1 MGYVSRETMTNP
13 SSQKTSVIAVANQK
27 GGVGKTTSA
36 VNLAAGLAM
45 LRQQVL
51 LVDCDAQGNAT
62 SGLGLSP
69 RQLDMHLYH
78 ILLGAAGA
86 AGIVRHTAMANLDI
100 LPSNTDLVGI
110 ELDLAGRQDRE
121 GVLKKALGGFDN
133 YDFIILDC
141 PPSLGLMTI
150 NAFVAS
156 NSVLIPL
163 QCEYFALEGLS
174 QLVQTIRLVKHNFNP
189 MLHIEGILLTMYDH
203 RIRLGYQV
211 AMDVRS
217 HFRELV
223 YRVSIPR
230 NVRLSESPSHGQ
242 PVFLYDPKSKGAEAY
257 LSLAREFLSRHRRRL

>member
-1 MGYVSRETMTNP
+1 MTNL
-13 SSQKTSVIAVANQK
+13 SSQRTSIIAIANQK
-27 GGVGKTTSA
+27 GGVGKTTTA

-45 LRQQVL
+45 LGQSVL

-62 SGLGLSP
+62 SGMGLSS
-69 RQLDMHLYH
+69 RQIDPHLYH
-78 ILLGAAGA
+78 MLVGTSGSAGV
-86 AGIVRHTAMANLDI
+86 VRHTAVANLDI

-110 ELDLAGRQDRE
+110 ELDLAERQERE
-121 GVLKKALGGFDN
+121 GVLKNALSGLDH

-150 NAFVAS
+150 NALVAS
-156 NSVLIPL
+156 NAVLIPL

-211 AMDVRS
+211 AMEVRT
-217 HFRELV
+217 HFRDLV
-223 YRVSIPR
+223 YRATIPR
-230 NVRLSESPSHGQ
+230 NIRLSESPSHGQ
-242 PVFLYDPKSKGAEAY
+242 PIFLYDPRSKGAEAY
-257 LSLAREFLSRHRRRL
+257 LSFAREFLSRHRRGL

>member
-1 MGYVSRETMTNP
+1 MDYVSRETMTNP
-13 SSQKTSVIAVANQK
+13 SSKKTSVIAIANQK
-27 GGVGKTTSA
+27 GGVGKTTTA

-45 LRQQVL
+45 LKQLVL

-62 SGLGLSP
+62 SGVGLSL
-69 RQLDMHLYH
+69 RQLDTHLYH
-78 ILLGAAGA
+78 VILGNTSAASA
-86 AGIVRHTAMANLDI
+86 LRHTAMKNLDI

-110 ELDLAGRQDRE
+110 ELDLAEKQDRE
-121 GVLKKALGGFDN
+121 GVLKTVLSTLDH

-150 NAFVAS
+150 NALVAS

-174 QLVQTIRLVKHNFNP
+174 QLVQTIRLVKRKFNP

-223 YRVSIPR
+223 YRTTIPR
-230 NVRLSESPSHGQ
+230 NIRLSESPSHGQ
-242 PVFLYDPKSKGAEAY
+242 SVFLYDPKSKGAEAY
-257 LSLAREFLSRHRRRL
+257 LSLAREFLSRHRR